1 MILLIIKFFWQD
13 NSTSDISETL
23 VRLGKLVAKIAEI
36 YNFCNETKSIQIK
49 GDKQL
54 AELTE
59 LFQHIHVRQIR

>member
-1 MILLIIKFFWQD
+1 MILSIIKFFWQD

-23 VRLGKLVAKIAEI
+23 VRLGKLVPKVAEI
-36 YNFCNETKSIQIK
+36 YNFCNETESIQIK

-59 LFQHIHVRQIR
+59 LFQHIYVRQI